1 MIRFILLLATVLTT
15 PVTAIAAPATAI
27 FAGGCFWCMEKP
39 FDQLEG
45 VIATTSGYTGGEQ
58 KNPTYKAVS
67 SGKTRHIE
75 SIQITYNPEKIS
87 YLQLLRTFWV
97 NIDPLDG
104 GGQFCDRGP
113 HYRAGIFVSSEEER
127 ELAEQTIKQ
136 LEASLFEGKKIA
148 TFLTNAN
155 EFYPAE
161 NYHQDYY
168 QKNPLRYRY
177 YRYGCGRDARLDS
190 LWKDKELPF

>member
-1 MIRFILLLATVLTT
+1 MSHLGLMVR
-15 PVTAIAAPATAI
+15 
-27 FAGGCFWCMEKP
+27 
-39 FDQLEG
+39 
-45 VIATTSGYTGGEQ
+45 
-58 KNPTYKAVS
+58 
-67 SGKTRHIE
+67 
-75 SIQITYNPEKIS
+75 
-87 YLQLLRTFWV
+87 
-97 NIDPLDG
+97 
-104 GGQFCDRGP
+104 
-113 HYRAGIFVSSEEER
+113 
-127 ELAEQTIKQ
+127 
-136 LEASLFEGKKIA
+136 EGKKIA